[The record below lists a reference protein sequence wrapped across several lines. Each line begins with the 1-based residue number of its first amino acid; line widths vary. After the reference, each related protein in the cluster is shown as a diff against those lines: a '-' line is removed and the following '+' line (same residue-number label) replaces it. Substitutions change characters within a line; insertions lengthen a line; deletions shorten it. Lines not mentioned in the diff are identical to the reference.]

1 MNVTIAI
8 VAESTLLLSMLLSLL
23 NNQVRAVPGQ
33 RLSALSILG
42 TLRARAGA
50 MSTKC
55 FPCKHKA
62 LHSVSRS
69 HVTKTSCHCCA
80 IVISGWGGRDMDPG
94 VPQPGLGSET
104 SVLTPR
110 EKQ

>member
-42 TLRARAGA
+42 TLRVRAGA
-50 MSTKC
+50 LSAEC
-55 FPCKHKA
+55 FPCKHKR
-62 LHSVSRS
+62 LHSVSRI
-69 HVTKTSCHCCA
+69 HVTKARCHCCEF
-80 IVISGWGGRDMDPG
+80 VIPGWGGRGMDPG
-94 VPQPGLGSET
+94 VPQHGLGSET
-104 SVLTPR
+104 ASLTTR
-110 EKQ
+110 E

>member
-42 TLRARAGA
+42 TLRVRVG
-50 MSTKC
+50 
-55 FPCKHKA
+55 P
-62 LHSVSRS
+62 LSV
-69 HVTKTSCHCCA
+69 
-80 IVISGWGGRDMDPG
+80 
-94 VPQPGLGSET
+94 E
-104 SVLTPR
+104 
-110 EKQ
+110 

>member
-42 TLRARAGA
+42 TLRVRVGA
-50 MSTKC
+50 LSVEC
-55 FPCKHKA
+55 FPCKDKT
-62 LHSVSRS
+62 LHSASRI
-69 HVTKTSCHCCA
+69 HVTKARCHCCEF
-80 IVISGWGGRDMDPG
+80 VIPVGEAEAWIPVFHNLAWEVRQLP
-94 VPQPGLGSET
+94 
-104 SVLTPR
+104 
-110 EKQ
+110 